1 MDLPLKPRKKV
12 TPSRGRLSAGGLF
25 VFTCPY
31 RFCRIRS
38 SAYKRIYK
46 VGNRLCEKN
55 LHVYFNF
62 ALPTPYSHGVR
73 RQQTDRMFP
82 CKEKIYLLQKGE
94 CVMKKTL
101 LLKKLTAMAATLA
114 MTCVMAVG
122 AFAAE
127 PTNDFFTPT
136 GEILYQ

>member
-1 MDLPLKPRKKV
+1 MR
-12 TPSRGRLSAGGLF
+12 
-25 VFTCPY
+25 
-31 RFCRIRS
+31 
-38 SAYKRIYK
+38 
-46 VGNRLCEKN
+46 KN